1 MVSFVNAFTTLR
13 ATKLPACGTNH
24 HEYSTADW
32 AQTRPTA
39 YDNY

>member
-13 ATKLPACGTNH
+13 VTKTSPVRGTH

>member
-13 ATKLPACGTNH
+13 ATEPPACGTN

-32 AQTRPTA
+32 AHTMPTA